1 MEAGSFIIGALAG
14 IMAGAIIGF
23 ILAKRL
29 LAGNGADGQELEQ
42 LRSEREQLN
51 RELQATRVDLAGA
64 EAGRTGIREER
75 DRLLAD
81 LKAAQ
86 DDVRALQG
94 RLEASIE
101 KFKNQEERL
110 AGQKQ
115 EFEELNKRF
124 NTEFENLANR
134 ILDEKSKTFTE
145 KNRENLDAIL
155 GPLRDRIKDF
165 EEKVERSYG
174 EEKKDKAELRGE
186 IKKLME
192 LNQQIS
198 TEANNLTNA
207 LRSDNKKQGNW
218 GEMILEKI
226 LESSGLEKGV
236 QFEMQYSTEGLEGG
250 RVQPDVVVKL
260 PEGKHIIIDSKVS
273 LTAYERMVNA
283 ETDEQQQRELMLHVN
298 SVKSHI
304 KGLSEKNYHVAK
316 GINSP
321 DFVLLFMPIESS
333 FSQAIKAD
341 DELFNFAWERNIVIV
356 GPSTLLAT
364 LRTISAIWRQEQQT
378 RNAIDIA
385 QKSGQLYDKFVG
397 FAEDL
402 LKVEKHLGQTQTAYT
417 EAKRKLSEGTG
428 NLVRRTEELR
438 KLGAKA
444 SKRIPQELLN
454 DTFDADADSDE
465 E

>member
-1 MEAGSFIIGALAG
+1 MERGSLIIGLLVG
-14 IMAGAIIGF
+14 TVIGF
-23 ILAKRL
+23 AIARL
-29 LAGNGADGQELEQ
+29 LFKPAQTDASELDAMRTEKDAI
-42 LRSEREQLN
+42 N
-51 RELQATRVDLAGA
+51 RELQNVRVELAGS
-64 EAGRTGIREER
+64 EAGRRGVVEER
-75 DRLLAD
+75 DRLLSE
-81 LKAAQ
+81 LKASQ
-86 DDVRALQG
+86 EEVRTQQG

-101 KFKNQEERL
+101 RFKNQDERL
-110 AGQKQ
+110 AQQKQ

-134 ILDEKSKTFTE
+134 ILEEKSKTFTE
-145 KNRENLDAIL
+145 KNKENLDAIL
-155 GPLRDRIKDF
+155 GPLRERIKDF
-165 EEKVERSYG
+165 EEKVERNYG

-236 QFEMQYSTEGLEGG
+236 QFEMQYSTEGLDGG

-260 PEGKHIIIDSKVS
+260 PEDKHIIIDSKVS
-273 LTAYERMVNA
+273 LVAYERMVNA
-283 ETDEQQQRELMLHVN
+283 ETEEEQKRELLLHVN

-304 KGLSEKNYHVAK
+304 KGLSDKNYHAAK

-333 FSQAIKAD
+333 FSQAIKSD

-402 LKVEKHLGQTQTAYT
+402 LKIGRHLGQTQTAYT
-417 EAKRKLSEGTG
+417 EATKKLSEGTG
-428 NLVRRTEELR
+428 NIVRRTEELR
-438 KLGAKA
+438 KLGAKT
-444 SKRIPQELLN
+444 SKRIPQELLS
-454 DTFDADADSDE
+454 DTFDADVDTDDE
-465 E
+465 